1 MSRRKVEPVQQN
13 MGPVL
18 CDPQTLIKDL
28 NPQQSEAVKYYGQAL
43 LIGAG
48 AGSGKTRVLTRRI
61 AWLLAHGIWA
71 SQILAITF
79 TNKAAAEM
87 RERLAALVGPEAE
100 RMWISTF
107 HSACVRILRRD
118 GDQIGLKSGF
128 SIYDTADS
136 ERLIKLIG
144 ADLNIDLKRYTP
156 RMILGKISDYK
167 NSLISWKDQLKT
179 YAADYRPGQRGYQLG
194 RFDNVEELF
203 AVVYSEYQYRLAQAN
218 AVDFDDL
225 IMRTVELFRT
235 CPQASDYYRHKFR
248 YIFVDEYQDTNH
260 AQYVLVRELSGID
273 SGEQADPHATGA
285 GRVGPSWVTVV
296 GDSDQSIY
304 AFRGADIRNIQDFE
318 EDFPNAKTIMLEQ
331 NYRSTQTILDAA
343 NAVIAKNENRKPKKL
358 WTALGK
364 GDPIIG
370 YAADNAQQEAGY
382 IASEITRLHTEE
394 GIAYSDMAI
403 MYRANAQSRSL
414 EEAMI
419 NANLP
424 YQLVGGTKFYERRE
438 VKDAIAYLQAI
449 VNPADDV
456 NMRRILNVPKR
467 GLGARAEGLVAM
479 YADRHGTTFFDGI
492 EHLDQIEGMTGRT
505 AKPLGAFRDLMHE
518 LVDFA
523 KAHDA
528 KPSEVVAEVLSRS
541 GLLEELQRSED
552 PQDASRVD
560 NLSQLQS
567 VAAEFEQNTPDAT
580 LAGFLETTALVAD
593 SDQLPGENEDSGKVT
608 MMTLHTAK
616 GLEYP
621 VVFLTGMEQGTFP
634 HSRAMEDTSELSE
647 ERRLAYVGIT
657 RAKRRLYV
665 TRAAVRAQWGQANE
679 MMPSQFLD
687 EIPEDLIDWKRK
699 EAGMERM
706 RGGWQSGFDDD
717 DEFGGWGDDDFG
729 TSSFGGSGYGSRG
742 GSYGGTT
749 SYGSR
754 SSYGGSSYGSSSS
767 RGGSSYGS
775 GRAAYGSSSR
785 SSYGSSSYGSGKFAK
800 AGKVTPRHTKPKAL
814 DKPRTTPAS
823 ALSKDNNLNIEDFHI
838 GDKITH
844 DQYGLGTIVD
854 TQDKGRNSVITVD
867 FGTDGIKR
875 LMLRVAPIEKL

>member
-1 MSRRKVEPVQQN
+1 MQQN

-260 AQYVLVRELSGID
+260 AQYVLVRELSSID

-593 SDQLPGENEDSGKVT
+593 SDQLPDENEDSGKVT

-687 EIPEDLIDWKRK
+687 EIPEDLINWKRK

-785 SSYGSSSYGSGKFAK
+785 SSYGSSSYGSGKSAK
-800 AGKVTPRHTKPKAL
+800 AGKVTTRHTKPKAL

>member
-1 MSRRKVEPVQQN
+1 
-13 MGPVL
+13 MGPVM
-18 CDPQTLIKDL
+18 CDPRSLIEGL
-28 NPQQSEAVKYYGQAL
+28 NPQQEEAVKYYGQAL

-61 AWLLAHGIWA
+61 AWLLAHGFWA
-71 SQILAITF
+71 SSILAITF

-87 RERLAALVGPEAE
+87 RERLVTLVGPEAE
-100 RMWISTF
+100 HMWISTF

-118 GDQIGLKSGF
+118 GKEIGLKSGF

-136 ERLIKLIG
+136 ERLVKLIA
-144 ADLNIDLKRYTP
+144 ADLNIDTKRYTP
-156 RMILGKISDYK
+156 RMLLGKISDCK
-167 NSLISWKDQLKT
+167 NALVSWKDQLKK
-179 YAADYRPGQRGYQLG
+179 ANCDYIPGQRGYQVSAG
-194 RFDNVEELF
+194 DVDELV
-203 AVVYSEYQYRLAQAN
+203 AVVYAEYQHRLALAN

-225 IMRTVELFRT
+225 IMRTVELLQT
-235 CPQASDYYRHKFR
+235 CPQVSEYYRHRFR

-273 SGEQADPHATGA
+273 SDEQPDPQARGA
-285 GRVGPSWVTVV
+285 GRVGPSWITVV

-318 EDFPNAKTIMLEQ
+318 QDFPNAKTIMLEQ

-358 WTALGK
+358 WTALGQ
-364 GDPIIG
+364 GDKIVG
-370 YAADNAQQEAGY
+370 YAADNAQQEAGW
-382 IASEITRLHTEE
+382 IANEIARIHTEE
-394 GIAYSDMAI
+394 DVAYRDIAI

-449 VNPADDV
+449 VNPADNV
-456 NMRRILNVPKR
+456 NVRRILNVPKR
-467 GLGARAEGLVAM
+467 GLGARAEGLVAG
-479 YADRHGTTFFDGI
+479 YADAHGLTFFESI
-492 EHLDQIEGMTGRT
+492 EHMDQIEGMTGRT
-505 AKPLGAFRDLMHE
+505 TKPLGAFRDLMHE
-518 LVDFA
+518 LADFA
-523 KAHDA
+523 KEHDS
-528 KPSEVVAEVLSRS
+528 KPSEVVAEVLDKS

-593 SDQLPGENEDSGKVT
+593 SDQLPGEGEDSGKVT

-621 VVFLTGMEQGTFP
+621 YVFLTGMEQGTFP
-634 HSRAMEDTSELSE
+634 HQRAMEDTSELSE

-665 TRAAVRAQWGQANE
+665 TRAAVRAQWGQAND

-687 EIPEDLIDWKRK
+687 EIPDELIDWKRR
-699 EAGMERM
+699 EAGVERM
-706 RGGWQSGFDDD
+706 RASWGDD
-717 DEFGGWGDDDFG
+717 DEFGGWDDDDDFG
-729 TSSFGGSGYGSRG
+729 STSFGESM
-742 GSYGGTT
+742 
-749 SYGSR
+749 
-754 SSYGGSSYGSSSS
+754 YGSST
-767 RGGSSYGS
+767 
-775 GRAAYGSSSR
+775 
-785 SSYGSSSYGSGKFAK
+785 YGSSSYGSGSRGSHSTYGSSHGSHSSYGSGRSSYGSGSRRFSGGSHSGSSSYGSYGSSRSSYGSGKPSGK
-800 AGKVTPRHTKPKAL
+800 SGKVTMRRAKPKDLTKSA
-814 DKPRTTPAS
+814 PAS
-823 ALSKDNNLNIEDFHI
+823 SLDGNNGLSISDFQI
-838 GDKITH
+838 GDRITH
-844 DQYGLGTIVD
+844 DHYGLGKVIE
-854 TQDKGRNSVITVD
+854 TQDKGANSVITVD
-867 FGTDGIKR
+867 FGTDGVKR
-875 LMLRVAPIEKL
+875 LLLRVAPIEKL